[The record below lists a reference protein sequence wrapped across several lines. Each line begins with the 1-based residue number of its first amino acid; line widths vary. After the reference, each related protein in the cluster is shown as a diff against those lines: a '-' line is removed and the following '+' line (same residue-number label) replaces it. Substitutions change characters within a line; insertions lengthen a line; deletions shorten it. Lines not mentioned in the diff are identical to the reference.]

1 MRHMKQYI
9 NYFVFPFDA
18 LLFFFSFFFII
29 VFHSEFFSGLH
40 DHLLQSI
47 QLAVR
52 HGPCLHRTMY
62 IVHVGWKI
70 VQQPTVIAI
79 YPQHFA
85 TTRLMLIR

>member
-1 MRHMKQYI
+1 MRCY
-9 NYFVFPFDA
+9 
-18 LLFFFSFFFII
+18 FSFRFFLLSYSIPN
-29 VFHSEFFSGLH
+29 FFSGFH

-52 HGPCLHRTMY
+52 HGPCIHRTMY